1 LLRAA
6 ATDALFVFLS
16 PRAATGRQTEHQSP
30 PRAAI
35 GCVCKAERSPVFL
48 YGCAKEDLQ
57 KASPH
62 FAAELYRL
70 QHELRALANP
80 GEDEHEVLVFRLF
93 HAPPPS
99 VRSRRRRL
107 GID

>member
-1 LLRAA
+1 
-6 ATDALFVFLS
+6 
-16 PRAATGRQTEHQSP
+16 
-30 PRAAI
+30 
-35 GCVCKAERSPVFL
+35 VCKAERSPVFL